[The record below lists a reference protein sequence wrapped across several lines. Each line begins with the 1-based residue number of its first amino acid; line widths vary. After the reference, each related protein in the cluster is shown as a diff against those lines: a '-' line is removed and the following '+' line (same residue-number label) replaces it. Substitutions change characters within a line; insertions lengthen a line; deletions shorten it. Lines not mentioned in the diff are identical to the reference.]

1 MRLAQERSMKQ
12 SSRFR
17 LVADKGIS
25 VASIQSILSEYM
37 RYKESP
43 DLWCLVAPPP
53 TGPQTFGWQTNPSGD
68 WLCKT
73 AALLYDLVGL
83 APNTKLQSIKL
94 WKCLKSMYLNKELH
108 LDTKKGYS
116 VDDWLDKLDLTIRI
130 LLNMIRCLKCNEG
143 QRLKVQ
149 KSMTSKDWS
158 RVEHVLERVQLPP
171 ELLAASSLCQDED
184 EDVSSLKTISVHNE
198 HAAAS
203 GIASSA
209 AECPAPCGRESAAA
223 GSLALVPAS
232 PKLEQKRKMGA
243 SHNSLGPLPAVFQKH
258 LEASSGAVTPVSSA
272 SAMKKKQMEK
282 ILQQANT
289 YEAEA
294 STLPLPKLKAKK
306 QEKKSTLAK
315 KKKSQKNKK
324 TKKIAKKDS
333 KPKTDK
339 EPLNKKKTNS
349 QKPKT
354 QKKKIEKNHAENA
367 VYKPGEMLKQR
378 EIYVKNVM
386 NNTEMTRQEALKSWQ
401 GSLSRAIL
409 LKDLSP
415 SELVK
420 RRFVAAGC
428 KSNPFAEIV
437 DKHSKS
443 QDID

>member
-1 MRLAQERSMKQ
+1 M
-12 SSRFR
+12 
-17 LVADKGIS
+17 
-25 VASIQSILSEYM
+25 
-37 RYKESP
+37 
-43 DLWCLVAPPP
+43 
-53 TGPQTFGWQTNPSGD
+53 
-68 WLCKT
+68 
-73 AALLYDLVGL
+73 
-83 APNTKLQSIKL
+83 
-94 WKCLKSMYLNKELH
+94 
-108 LDTKKGYS
+108 
-116 VDDWLDKLDLTIRI
+116 
-130 LLNMIRCLKCNEG
+130 
-143 QRLKVQ
+143 KVQ
-149 KSMTSKDWS
+149 KSLTSKDWP

-171 ELLAASSLCQDED
+171 ELLAAVSVCQDED
-184 EDVSSLKTISVHNE
+184 EDVSRLKTISVHNE
-198 HAAAS
+198 QPAAS

-209 AECPAPCGRESAAA
+209 AGCPAPCGSASAAA
-223 GSLALVPAS
+223 GSLALVPCSA
-232 PKLEQKRKMGA
+232 KLDQKRKMGA

-258 LEASSGAVTPVSSA
+258 LEAASVAVTPVSSA
-272 SAMKKKQMEK
+272 SAKKKQQMEK
-282 ILQQANT
+282 ILQQAKT

-294 STLPLPKLKAKK
+294 STLPLHKIKAKK
-306 QEKKSTLAK
+306 QEKKSSLGK
-315 KKKSQKNKK
+315 KEKSQKNKK

-339 EPLNKKKTNS
+339 EPLKKKKNS
-349 QKPKT
+349 QKPKI
-354 QKKKIEKNHAENA
+354 QKKEIEKNHAENA